1 MATTG
6 PPPPRPVD
14 GGARLGAGDQ
24 VSTPPGSAAP
34 PPDWAAQTADAIER
48 LVGSVRAKTAE
59 PLEKVARALVY
70 GLIAAIVGVAAM
82 VLVAVSLVRGLDV
95 VLPGEVWAAHA
106 LTGGIFVVAGLLLWR
121 KRTVKTVKV

>member
-6 PPPPRPVD
+6 PPPPPPGG
-14 GGARLGAGDQ
+14 GGARLGAGDRLPP
-24 VSTPPGSAAP
+24 PPGPVTPS
-34 PPDWAAQTADAIER
+34 PDWAAQTADAIER

-70 GLIAAIVGVAAM
+70 GLIVAIVGVAAT
-82 VLVAVSLVRGLDV
+82 VLAAVALVRALDE

-106 LTGGIFVVAGLLLWR
+106 LAGGIFVVVGLLLWR